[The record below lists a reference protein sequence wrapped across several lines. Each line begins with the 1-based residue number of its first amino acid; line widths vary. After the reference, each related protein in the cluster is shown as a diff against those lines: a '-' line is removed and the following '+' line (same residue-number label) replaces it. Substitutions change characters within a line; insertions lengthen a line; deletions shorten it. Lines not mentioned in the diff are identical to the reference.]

1 MSISIPDVAVQRDAL
16 LAGQP
21 LNARWL
27 VRWARDL
34 VEAVALAGGLQPEVR
49 VGTPPLEWSV
59 EALTAGRPVLLLDVG
74 ADGLDQESLD
84 RLELR
89 AAHVWR
95 DLTRTAAAFDPRPWI
110 GAIRVTEED
119 AIEAVGVERIQ
130 RLVASRTL
138 DAACVVV
145 LDRPA
150 CTVRSP
156 NPVTSIESFAAALTG
171 RCLVLSAGD
180 AATAR

>member
-21 LNARWL
+21 LDARWL

-34 VEAVALAGGLQPEVR
+34 VEAAALAGGLQPEVR
-49 VGTPPLEWSV
+49 VGTPPIEWSV
-59 EALTAGRPVLLLDVG
+59 EARTAGRPVLLVDVG
-74 ADGLDQESLD
+74 TNGLDQASLD

-95 DLTRTAAAFDPRPWI
+95 DLTRSAASFESRPWI
-110 GAIRVTEED
+110 GAIRVAEED
-119 AIEAVGVERIQ
+119 AVDEVGIERIR
-130 RLVASRTL
+130 RLIASRTL

-145 LDRPA
+145 IDRPA
-150 CTVRSP
+150 RTVRSP

-171 RCLVLSAGD
+171 RCLVLSAGA

>member
-21 LNARWL
+21 LDAQGL
-27 VRWARDL
+27 AQWACDL
-34 VEAVALAGGLQPEVR
+34 VEGAALATGLQPEVR
-49 VGTPPLEWSV
+49 VGTPPIEWSV
-59 EALTAGRPVLLLDVG
+59 ETRAAGGPVLLVDVG
-74 ADGLDQESLD
+74 IDGLGEASLD

-95 DLTRTAAAFDPRPWI
+95 DLTRDAASFEPRPWI
-110 GAIRVTEED
+110 GAIRVTEEG

-130 RLVASRTL
+130 RLVALRTL

-145 LDRPA
+145 LDRPTR
-150 CTVRSP
+150 TVRSP
-156 NPVTSIESFAAALTG
+156 NPVTSIESFVAALMG
-171 RCLVLSAGD
+171 RFLVLAAGST
-180 AATAR
+180 TAR

>member
-1 MSISIPDVAVQRDAL
+1 MSISIPDVAVQRNAL

-21 LNARWL
+21 LDARWL

-34 VEAVALAGGLQPEVR
+34 VEAAALATGLQPEVR
-49 VGTPPLEWSV
+49 VGTPPIEWSV
-59 EALTAGRPVLLLDVG
+59 EARTAGRPVLLVD
-74 ADGLDQESLD
+74 AANDGLDQASLD

-95 DLTRTAAAFDPRPWI
+95 DLTRSATLFEPRPWI
-110 GAIRVTEED
+110 GAIRVMEED
-119 AIEAVGVERIQ
+119 ATNAFGVERIR
-130 RLVASRTL
+130 RLVASRAL

-145 LDRPA
+145 LDRQA
-150 CTVRSP
+150 RSVRSP

-171 RCLVLSAGD
+171 RCLVLAAAD
-180 AATAR
+180 ATAR